1 MQIKLIERRKK
12 MLKMFFRGIATST
25 WVAEIAKEYECSES
39 RIWDDWRLRKTWLD
53 EVFDISAVVDD
64 IKMDI
69 AELSNIK
76 EEAWRTYHQAENA
89 QSKVAALK
97 IIDGVIRNKIDILQS
112 VGLLHKEAL
121 KVGSSIELKGGLS
134 DEDRELLKQYV
145 DVLEGVAG
153 TRISADSSSKPL
165 DPAQTH

>member
-1 MQIKLIERRKK
+1 

-39 RIWDDWRLRKTWLD
+39 TIWDDWRLRKTWLD
-53 EVFDISAVVDD
+53 EVFDIAAVVDD

-76 EEAWRTYHQAENA
+76 EEAWRTYHNAENA

-97 IIDGVIRNKIDILQS
+97 IIAGVVRDKIEILQS

-121 KVGSSIELKGGLS
+121 KVGSSIELKGRLLS
-134 DEDRELLKQYV
+134 DEDSELLKQYV
-145 DVLEGVAG
+145 DVLEGVRTAG
-153 TRISADSSSKPL
+153 ARVSEDSPSKSL